1 VCVCVC
7 VRERERERE
16 REYSL
21 LPKIT
26 ATPYEQFAFFEFCM
40 FRFIIEN
47 NFKMIQLHQL
57 VVTVLML
64 FIVSIIYSKDLGKE
78 NNFDFLTFEN
88 FVLTKEIFISEIK
101 LVSEIKKLKRILEL
115 NQNVIK
121 QHRTTSLNYIGS
133 RKTLNLQVISGY

>member
-1 VCVCVC
+1 
-7 VRERERERE
+7 
-16 REYSL
+16 
-21 LPKIT
+21 
-26 ATPYEQFAFFEFCM
+26 
-40 FRFIIEN
+40 
-47 NFKMIQLHQL
+47 MIQLHQL
-57 VVTVLML
+57 VVTVFML

-121 QHRTTSLNYIGS
+121 QHLNTSLNYIGN
-133 RKTLNLQVISGY
+133 RKTLNLQVISWY